1 MTSRTQ
7 YLIFLSIWVAIIL
20 LTAAI
25 AGLSGVTLKRG
36 PLYVVALIAL
46 IPAAIG
52 YVLVRTVGS
61 LVDRWKVL
69 HGHDVYR
76 ERQFEDDAGFIH
88 LNEVPAIEQQR
99 EVGLAEIVLD
109 LEPPL
114 EGNPKKDD
122 SE

>member
-7 YLIFLSIWVAIIL
+7 YLIFLSIWAAIIL

-25 AGLSGVTLKRG
+25 AGVGTVILKRG
-36 PLYVVALIAL
+36 TLYVVALIAL

-52 YVLVRTVGS
+52 YALVRTVAS
-61 LVDRWKVL
+61 LIDRWRVR

-88 LNEVPAIEQQR
+88 LNEVLPIEQQR
-99 EVGLAEIVLD
+99 GVGLGEIIAD
-109 LEPPL
+109 MEPL
-114 EGNPKKDD
+114 EDSLNQDD
-122 SE
+122 SK

>member
-1 MTSRTQ
+1 M
-7 YLIFLSIWVAIIL
+7 AIIL

-25 AGLSGVTLKRG
+25 AGLAGVTLKRG

-46 IPAAIG
+46 LPAAIG

-61 LVDRWKVL
+61 LIDRWRVR

-99 EVGLAEIVLD
+99 EVGLGEIVLD

-114 EGNPKKDD
+114 EGSPKKDD

>member
-7 YLIFLSIWVAIIL
+7 YLIFLSIWVAVIL

-25 AGLSGVTLKRG
+25 AGLGGVTLKRG

-46 IPAAIG
+46 LTAAIG
-52 YVLVRTVGS
+52 YVLVRTVAS
-61 LVDRWKVL
+61 LLDRWKVR

-99 EVGLAEIVLD
+99 KIGLAEIIAD
-109 LEPPL
+109 MESL
-114 EGNPKKDD
+114 EGSPKKKDD
-122 SE
+122 SK